1 MNKPVFGLLLGGVLG
16 IFDGL
21 SALVSA
27 PETRPEIVGIVI
39 GSTIKGLMAGVVIGL
54 FARFVKSLPLTIL
67 FGLFVGASL
76 AFWVASMQGKYYLEI
91 MLPGSILGIV
101 VGYATQRY
109 AGRGKTPAAALILL
123 GALLL
128 APAAQAQVD
137 SKAAFETLKGLAGT
151 WEGTGEGM
159 PMTVTFELA
168 SGGSIVMERMFPRT
182 DHEMINV
189 YHLVDGELRVVHYC
203 SVGNQPMMKLDTT
216 ASKPGN
222 LLFTFAGGTNIDPA
236 KDSYINQLRIKLD
249 GESLAAEWGSAKAG
263 KDEGTMKMQ
272 VRRTAKAD

>member
-91 MLPGSILGIV
+91 MLPGSILGVV

-109 AGRGKTPAAALILL
+109 AGRSRTPAAALILL
-123 GALLL
+123 GALLF
-128 APAAQAQVD
+128 APAAQ
-137 SKAAFETLKGLAGT
+137 
-151 WEGTGEGM
+151 
-159 PMTVTFELA
+159 
-168 SGGSIVMERMFPRT
+168 
-182 DHEMINV
+182 
-189 YHLVDGELRVVHYC
+189 
-203 SVGNQPMMKLDTT
+203 
-216 ASKPGN
+216 
-222 LLFTFAGGTNIDPA
+222 
-236 KDSYINQLRIKLD
+236 
-249 GESLAAEWGSAKAG
+249 AAEWGSAKAG
-263 KDEGTMKMQ
+263 KDAGVMKLQ
-272 VRRTAKAD
+272 AHRTAKAD